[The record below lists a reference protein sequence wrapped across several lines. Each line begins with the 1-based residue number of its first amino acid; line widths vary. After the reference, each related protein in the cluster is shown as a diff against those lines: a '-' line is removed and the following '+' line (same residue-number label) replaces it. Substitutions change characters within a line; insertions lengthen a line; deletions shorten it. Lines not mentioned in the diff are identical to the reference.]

1 MEVPETLRQRVR
13 DHLRTLF
20 PRHGEEL
27 IDAVIAAVG
36 VAAADDGSDR
46 REPWSERDAVLI
58 SYGDTL
64 LPTSSDEAPLVT
76 LRRFVQAHLRD
87 AVSAVHVLPFFPYSS
102 DDGFSVVDF
111 RAVREDLGSWDDVEA
126 LAESCGL
133 MADLV
138 LNHVSSQSVWFEQ
151 FVADEEPGRSY
162 LRTADPT
169 ADLSAVVRPRT
180 TPLLRP
186 VETAAGIRHLW
197 CTFSADQIDLDYREP
212 KLLCEMLGVVD
223 TYVRRGARML
233 RLDAV
238 AYVGKQEG
246 TMCVH
251 LPQTHEL
258 VKLLRTLLE
267 WRAPGTLLVTET
279 NVPNRDNLKYFG
291 QGDEAHLI
299 YNFSLPPLVIDALL
313 SGHSRH
319 LSTWMMSMPPA
330 PPGGTYLN
338 FLASHDGIGIRPAEG
353 LLSDAEIDR
362 LIETVQRSGGLVSW
376 YETPNGPRPYELNVA
391 LRSAFDEPHGGP
403 DGLGL
408 ERFVCAHAIQFAI
421 EGIPA
426 VYVHSFLATPN
437 DLDGVTRTGRARSIN
452 RSQRSETAVEA
463 ALADPTS
470 ETARGLG
477 ALTRLLRVRA
487 AQPAFH
493 PSATQFTLHLGPRL
507 FGCWRQSRDRRQSI
521 FAVSNVTASPER
533 LEMASL
539 NLILTDEWF
548 DVLSGRAVAEEC
560 WELAPYETV
569 WITNRPAGD

>member
-20 PRHGEEL
+20 PATARADRRRHRGGGRRSRRRR
-27 IDAVIAAVG
+27 VG
-36 VAAADDGSDR
+36 PARTMERTGRRAHLVRRHAAA
-46 REPWSERDAVLI
+46 
-58 SYGDTL
+58 
-64 LPTSSDEAPLVT
+64 TSSDEAPLVT

-223 TYVRRGARML
+223 TYVRR
-233 RLDAV
+233 LDAAPRRRRLRGQAGRDDVRPSSPDARAGEAV
-238 AYVGKQEG
+238 AHAAQ
-246 TMCVH
+246 
-251 LPQTHEL
+251 
-258 VKLLRTLLE
+258 